1 MVSQAPVN
9 GQTIE
14 EATTAVGENVFNL
27 TSDLLQLTELQG
39 QMLVLDLKECG
50 TRSLWPGI
58 MLVSGLCLFLGT
70 FPIALAGCVW
80 LLVTQCDLSYGLSI
94 LIVSLVSFA
103 LSSATMIF
111 AALQMKQAATVLSR
125 SQQELRENMR
135 WIKRVVQQVT
145 R

>member
-1 MVSQAPVN
+1 MVSQAAVN

-14 EATTAVGENVFNL
+14 QATTAVGENVFNL

-50 TRSLWPGI
+50 QKTLWPGV
-58 MLVSGLCLFLGT
+58 MLLASGCLFLGT
-70 FPIALAGCVW
+70 FPLVLAGCVW
-80 LLVTQCDLSYGLSI
+80 LLVSQFDFSYGAAI
-94 LIVSLVSFA
+94 LIVAATSFTI
-103 LSSATMIF
+103 SAAIMTF
-111 AALQMKQAATVLSR
+111 AALKMRKASTVLSR

-135 WIKRVVQQVT
+135 WIKRVIQQAT